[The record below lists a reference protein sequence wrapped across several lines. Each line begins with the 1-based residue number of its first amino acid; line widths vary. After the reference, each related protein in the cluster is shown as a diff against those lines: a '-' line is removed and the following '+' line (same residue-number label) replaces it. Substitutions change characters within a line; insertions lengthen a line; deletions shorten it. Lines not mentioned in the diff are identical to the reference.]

1 MTITTE
7 QELIDIFYPDDNTK
21 TINDVIEYLSD
32 TCGFSINEVKAE
44 LKLKFETITDWSF

>member
-32 TCGFSINEVKAE
+32 TGGFSINEVKAE